1 MSIINLWSRSRKTDR
16 FESLLKPFIP
26 YLYQLAWRFSGNQ
39 ADAED
44 LVQDLLSKLY
54 PRLNELEKV
63 ENLRAWLAKVL
74 YRQYVDQ
81 LRLHSRTPVKLAD
94 TGMNSDEDEE
104 NIPVSIKPE
113 QEQAQLI
120 AQIERLLPQL
130 NEDQRLLL
138 ILHDVEGYTLKE
150 IQAMTETPVGTLK
163 SRLNRARKKLRE
175 LMEPFSANERV
186 VQVRGSKP

>member
-1 MSIINLWSRSRKTDR
+1 MSITRLWSRSRQIDR
-16 FESLLKPFIP
+16 FERLLRPFIP
-26 YLYQLAWRFSGNQ
+26 YLYQLAWRFTGAQ
-39 ADAED
+39 DDAED
-44 LVQDLLSKLY
+44 LIQDLLSKLY
-54 PRLNELEKV
+54 PRLKELEKI
-63 ENLRAWLAKVL
+63 ENLRAWLARVL
-74 YRQYVDQ
+74 YRQYIDQ
-81 LRLHSRTPVKLAD
+81 LRLQSRTPVRLAE
-94 TGMNSDEDEE
+94 TGMNSDEEAD
-104 NIPVSIKPE
+104 IPVSINPD

-130 NEDQRLLL
+130 NDDQRLLL

-150 IQAMTETPVGTLK
+150 IEEMTDTPVGTLK

>member
-1 MSIINLWSRSRKTDR
+1 MSITNLWSRSRQVDR
-16 FESLLKPFIP
+16 FEVLLRPFIP
-26 YLYQLAWRFSGNQ
+26 YLYQLAWRFTGTQ

-54 PRLNELEKV
+54 PRLKELEKL

-94 TGMNSDEDEE
+94 TGMTSDEELD
-104 NIPVSIKPE
+104 IPVSIEPD

-120 AQIERLLPQL
+120 SQIERLLPQL

-175 LMEPFSANERV
+175 LMEPFSTNERV

>member
-1 MSIINLWSRSRKTDR
+1 MSITRLWSRSRQIDR
-16 FESLLKPFIP
+16 FERLLRPFIP
-26 YLYQLAWRFSGNQ
+26 YLYQLAWRFTGAQ
-39 ADAED
+39 DDAED
-44 LVQDLLSKLY
+44 LIQDLLSKLY
-54 PRLNELEKV
+54 PRLKELEKI

-74 YRQYVDQ
+74 YRQYIDQ
-81 LRLHSRTPVKLAD
+81 LRLQSRTPVRLAE
-94 TGMNSDEDEE
+94 TGMNSDEETD
-104 NIPVSIKPE
+104 IPVSINPD

-130 NEDQRLLL
+130 NDDQRLLL

-150 IQAMTETPVGTLK
+150 IEEMTDTPVGTLK

-186 VQVRGSKP
+186 VQVKGSKP

>member
-1 MSIINLWSRSRKTDR
+1 MSITRLWSRSRQIDR
-16 FESLLKPFIP
+16 FERLLRPFIP
-26 YLYQLAWRFSGNQ
+26 YLYQLAWRFTGAQ
-39 ADAED
+39 DDAED
-44 LVQDLLSKLY
+44 LIQDLLSKLY
-54 PRLNELEKV
+54 PRLKELEKI

-74 YRQYVDQ
+74 YRQYIDQ
-81 LRLHSRTPVKLAD
+81 LRLQSRTPVRLAE
-94 TGMNSDEDEE
+94 TGMNSDDEAD
-104 NIPVSIKPE
+104 IPVSINPD

-130 NEDQRLLL
+130 NDDQRLLL

-150 IQAMTETPVGTLK
+150 IEEMTDTPVGTLK

-186 VQVRGSKP
+186 VQVKGSKP